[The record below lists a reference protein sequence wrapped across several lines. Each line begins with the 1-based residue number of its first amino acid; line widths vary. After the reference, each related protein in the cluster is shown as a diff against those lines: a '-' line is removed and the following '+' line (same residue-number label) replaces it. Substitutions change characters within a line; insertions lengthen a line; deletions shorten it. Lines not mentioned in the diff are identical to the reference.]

1 MPAILTH
8 QAIMLLALG
17 RLTDLRDRL
26 LFKKA
31 LGTTLTD
38 LELRV
43 LRLASFAV
51 VAMSEGDDA
60 ATVDR
65 SDEPDWHAG
74 LGRNA
79 SRFAVMGSMGPDI
92 PGLAALLAPAQE
104 VWFDTIHKGTPDS
117 NREQV
122 NARTTDLAL
131 EIWTQGSRALG
142 DRPSNAPELVKAAE
156 RARGQI
162 RAYVLGHLCH
172 IIGDA
177 LAHPYVNDVEWHVPP
192 GETAAS
198 LAGRTTNETKKVG
211 HQPTEGSLDTRV
223 AVEVFR
229 RTGPRD
235 GQPWSA
241 HWPSPDDVPQELFV
255 GYEKALAEIYK
266 LAVDRPKGLG
276 AFEKAL
282 GGAVPQIPDADYFRD
297 GYRSLHNAG
306 LGILYNWGAGSWFG
320 FLAVALVPTI
330 ATFPLAFALP
340 SGKKLFEKSVD
351 DAGERAMFE
360 AFTLPMAMGCIW
372 PIVYGAVIASV
383 TTRGS
388 ETISTLGLFGS
399 AFNGIAGVVF
409 LVSLVAPGDPGP
421 GTRWALCFAVPTAIG
436 LAFAVSALV
445 EKARG
450 ETRRANLLLLYSVPF
465 LLAVGNA
472 LLLMLFSQ
480 LVGDTAGV
488 VSWIVLSGIGFVV
501 GLVMWIKKAFDLRDL
516 RLPEEADPF
525 PALRPHA
532 VRLFDR
538 SALYTLPRQHDTPFS
553 EEHYPSG
560 MRPLLKLFWTG
571 PGDFFI
577 RPRRTHIEYVFARDG
592 SPARIVP
599 APITPM
605 TVQELAAYLTAA
617 VKDAGDTAN
626 VLQCVPAFPEDAAV
640 ELPPGAA
647 FADHGDTSEHGD
659 DVAAGALADAASEFT
674 KLGTSNDD
682 DAYTLYHAPKRAQA
696 LRVDRFGTEP
706 FDDREQEAVE
716 GDGKISGSGTT
727 ISGVGTA
734 FRFFFQA
741 GDRIVF
747 NGQTRIVTKVN
758 GDTSLVVSSAFRPA
772 PDKEKYQRLGTD
784 RERTQGFGFVA
795 RDRRPTETGDTIMD
809 LAGDVAAV
817 LCLGGTSR
825 TLDTFEAKVADLDDK
840 VAADGSAIALKS
852 IEPAQRVFRNWCLDR
867 RLLDEWRELVS
878 GGAPADPASTAD
890 VGTRVLLQQGWVQTL
905 RKWMRVVDAH
915 EQSAVDAG
923 RQDAGPNEPTNL
935 ELSQAIARLLDMP
948 APVAVRRGP

>member
-31 LGTTLTD
+31 LGTTVTD

-43 LRLASFAV
+43 LRLASLAT

-60 ATVDR
+60 ATIDR

-79 SRFAVMGSMGPDI
+79 SRFAFMGSIGPDI

-104 VWFDTIHKGTPDS
+104 VWFDTVHKGTPDS
-117 NREQV
+117 SREQV

-131 EIWTQGSRALG
+131 EIWTQAKRALL
-142 DRPSNAPELVKAAE
+142 DRPSNTVELVKAAE
-156 RARGQI
+156 VARAQI

-177 LAHPYVNDVEWHVPP
+177 IAHPYVADVEWHVPP

-198 LAGRTTNETKKVG
+198 LTGRTTNETKKVG

-223 AVEVFR
+223 AIEVFKR
-229 RTGPRD
+229 AGPRD

-241 HWPSPDDVPQELFV
+241 HWPSPDDVPPELFV
-255 GYEKALAEIYK
+255 GYEKALAEVYK

-282 GGAVPQIPDADYFRD
+282 GGAVPQVPDADYFRD
-297 GYRSLHNAG
+297 GYRALHNAG

-320 FLAVALVPTI
+320 FLAVALVPVL

-340 SGKKLFEKSVD
+340 RGKALFEKSVG
-351 DAGERAMFE
+351 DAGERALFE
-360 AFTLPMAMGCIW
+360 ALTLPMAMSCVW
-372 PIVYGAVIASV
+372 PIVYGGTIASV

-388 ETISTLGLFGS
+388 ETITTLGLFGS
-399 AFNGIAGVVF
+399 AFSALGGIIYFVMLA
-409 LVSLVAPGDPGP
+409 APGDPGK
-421 GTRWALCFAVPTAIG
+421 GYRWGLCFAVPAAIG

-450 ETRRANLLLLYSVPF
+450 ESRRASLLLIFATPF
-465 LLAVGNA
+465 LLAVANG

-488 VSWIVLSGIGFVV
+488 VSWIVLSAGAFVV
-501 GLVMWIKKAFDLRDL
+501 GLVLWIKKALDLRDL

-538 SALYTLPRQHDTPFS
+538 SSLYTLPRQHDTPFG
-553 EEHYPSG
+553 ELHYPSG

-571 PGDFFI
+571 SGEFFI

-592 SPARIVP
+592 SAPKIVP

-605 TVQELAAYLTAA
+605 KVKELADYLTN
-617 VKDAGDTAN
+617 VVRDAGNNNN
-626 VLQCVPAFPEDAAV
+626 VLKCVPAFPEDADV

-659 DVAAGALADAASEFT
+659 DVAAGALADAAAEFT
-674 KLGTSNDD
+674 KLGTTNDD

-696 LRVDRFGTEP
+696 LRVDRLGTEP

-727 ISGVGTA
+727 ISGILTA
-734 FRFFFQA
+734 FRFFFQV

-747 NGQTRIVTKVN
+747 NGQTRFVTKID
-758 GDTSLVVSSAFRPA
+758 GDSSLVISSPFRPA
-772 PDKEKYQRLGTD
+772 PDKEKYARLGTN
-784 RERTQGFGFVA
+784 RERTQGFTFVA
-795 RDRRPTETGDTIMD
+795 RDRRPTDGGDTIMD

-825 TLDTFEAKVADLDDK
+825 LFDPIEAKIPDLDDK
-840 VAADGSAIALKS
+840 VAADGSEIALKS

-867 RLLDEWRELVS
+867 RLLDEWRELVA
-878 GGAPADPASTAD
+878 GGMPADPASAAD
-890 VGTRVLLQQGWVQTL
+890 PGTRVLLQQGWVQTL
-905 RKWMRVVDAH
+905 RKWMRVVDRLGG
-915 EQSAVDAG
+915 SAVDASAN
-923 RQDAGPNEPTNL
+923 DAGPNEPSNL
-935 ELSQAIARLLDMP
+935 ELSQAMAKLLDMP
-948 APVAVRRGP
+948 APVAVRGRA